1 MNSQPRTAAA
11 ESASRSE
18 AAEPPPLPTA
28 VRAAAAARGF
38 AAGNGYLTGQIVD
51 RCA

>member
-1 MNSQPRTAAA
+1 MTSQPRTATA
-11 ESASRSE
+11 ESTPRAE
-18 AAEPPPLPTA
+18 AAEPVPLPAA
-28 VRAAAAARGF
+28 VLAAAAARGF